1 MCFAAV
7 VVAVVVVAVAV
18 VVVVAVAV
26 VDRMWC
32 LQVVCAAYRCIA
44 WVDSSALA
52 VDFKKE
58 KYY

>member
-1 MCFAAV
+1 MCFAAA
-7 VVAVVVVAVAV
+7 VVAVVVVAAV
-18 VVVVAVAV
+18 VAVVAVAV